1 MLNVLNSYYA
11 INLLYIFTSVNKAK
25 IMKCDINIENIEIK
39 VPVAGYGKPLV
50 LLYDEPIY
58 IADSYPDAVKYVEKN
73 LL

>member
-1 MLNVLNSYYA
+1 MAVEY
-11 INLLYIFTSVNKAK
+11 VK
-25 IMKCDINIENIEIK
+25 IENIEIK

-50 LLYDEPIY
+50 LIDDEPVY

>member
-1 MLNVLNSYYA
+1 MQL
-11 INLLYIFTSVNKAK
+11 IYIIYIYTRKQSNKIKMAVEYVK
-25 IMKCDINIENIEIK
+25 IENIEIK